1 MERRRSKRITV
12 SLKAERISGNMKKAV
27 MIENISERGISM
39 ITAPAKTAAR
49 FKPGIDVRLKLRLST
64 GEILDLD
71 CKVRWS
77 YPRLPTEGLTSNVG
91 LEVIDPP
98 QKYKKFVKALN

>member
-12 SLKAERISGNMKKAV
+12 SMKAERISGNLKKAV
-27 MIENISERGISM
+27 MIENISESGISM

-64 GEILDLD
+64 GEIINLN

-77 YPRLPTEGLTSNVG
+77 YPKVPTDGLTSNVG
-91 LEVIDPP
+91 LEIIDPP
-98 QKYKKFVKALN
+98 KEYRKFVEALH